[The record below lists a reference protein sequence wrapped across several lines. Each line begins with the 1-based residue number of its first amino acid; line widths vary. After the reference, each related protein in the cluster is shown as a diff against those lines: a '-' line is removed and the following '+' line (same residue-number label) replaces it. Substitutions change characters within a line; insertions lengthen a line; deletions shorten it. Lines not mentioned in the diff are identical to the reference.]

1 MKAMKA
7 MRGAY
12 KPGSGGGRCHE
23 AVARA
28 YAGAVAAGKGEAMT
42 DARWEAL
49 RQFACGCLPQWEA
62 VDRKTGARVRGVINE
77 TMGYV
82 QGAMEKMMDKWRAR
96 AAGGMEWEKERGEK
110 GEWMRLIVRAWSSE
124 AQRARAQQ
132 PQQQQVVHPRD
143 GCVQRDGSACEGG
156 NGETRRTRQAGKGKG
171 KRQQVGRAVADATA
185 LSKYVTL
192 VVRPQAAAKAAA
204 RRAAEWVLRWRAAKR
219 GAGQAAG
226 GASSVRGAVGPNAG
240 APGAAA
246 AAQVSATERSRNK
259 VGAETAV
266 GKRKHLFIGLNV
278 VAALQR
284 NECVGR
290 SWRGVWGDG

>member
-1 MKAMKA
+1 
-7 MRGAY
+7 
-12 KPGSGGGRCHE
+12 
-23 AVARA
+23 
-28 YAGAVAAGKGEAMT
+28 
-42 DARWEAL
+42 
-49 RQFACGCLPQWEA
+49 
-62 VDRKTGARVRGVINE
+62 
-77 TMGYV
+77 
-82 QGAMEKMMDKWRAR
+82 
-96 AAGGMEWEKERGEK
+96 
-110 GEWMRLIVRAWSSE
+110 MRLIVRAWSSE